1 MQGPPTSYVVQR
13 EDQLAALLHVR
24 YGGHLL
30 AQFRD
35 GATASEAARK
45 LGEPAPR
52 VHYHVRRLCTLGLL
66 VPEAGGQGRRLRPV
80 AERFVVAPELRG
92 LVHRGMVQPFLQTLT
107 NAFLDSAGPELA
119 DHPPD
124 AVLLDL
130 RSGDADPPPASP
142 SPGAP
147 RALVRMVRL
156 TPAAFDRV
164 CAEVWARVSAEE
176 KAGAGT
182 KGARYFTLSLLGFPG
197 TMLPL
202 AETDADPE
210 RPLHAE

>member
-1 MQGPPTSYVVQR
+1 MQR

-35 GATASEAARK
+35 GATASEAARR

-66 VPEAGGQGRRLRPV
+66 VPEPGGRGRQLRPV

-92 LVHRGMVQPFLQTLT
+92 LLHRGMVQPFLATLT
-107 NAFLDSAGPELA
+107 NAFLDSAGPDLA
-119 DHPPD
+119 DHLPD

-130 RSGDADPPPASP
+130 SADSGGEPPTYA

-156 TPAAFDRV
+156 TPTAFDRL
-164 CAEVWARVSAEE
+164 CSEVWARISAEE
-176 KAGAGT
+176 KAQAGSS
-182 KGARYFTLSLLGFPG
+182 GARYFTLSLLGFPG

-202 AETDADPE
+202 ADADPE
-210 RPLHAE
+210 TGGPERPTHAE